1 MRCVNLAYNFVFGNG
16 VVFKLSFL
24 YADCLSACPHGNP
37 TRRLVLSETA
47 AVKLAEAIAE
57 SVFSGEFAPG
67 ARLDEQQLAQRFAVS
82 RTPVREALRLLA
94 TSGLI
99 TVKPRRGAFVTA
111 VSPAELE
118 ELFVAMGEL
127 EATCARLAAM
137 SMAPTE
143 RRRLE
148 MLHERMGEL
157 AELDDTAAF
166 AEANHAF
173 HTMIYAGA
181 HNIVIADMTA
191 ALRRR
196 LAPYR
201 RVQFNLEGRPPR
213 SHSEHGVVVRAIVT
227 GDANAAHAAMLQHVM
242 LIEASFEELVAWR
255 TDNADASRDEP
266 APT

>member
-1 MRCVNLAYNFVFGNG
+1 
-16 VVFKLSFL
+16 
-24 YADCLSACPHGNP
+24 
-37 TRRLVLSETA
+37 LSETA
-47 AVKLAEAIAE
+47 ADKLAEAIAE

-67 ARLDEQQLAQRFAVS
+67 VRLDEQQLAQRFAVS

-99 TVKPRRGAFVTA
+99 EIKPRRGAFVTEI
-111 VSPAELE
+111 SAESLE

-148 MLHERMGEL
+148 ALHERMGDL
-157 AELDDTAAF
+157 ARTGDADAF

-181 HNIVIADMTA
+181 HNVMIAEMTA

-196 LAPYR
+196 LALYR
-201 RVQFNLEGRPPR
+201 RVQFNLEGRPSR
-213 SHSEHGVVVRAIVT
+213 SHAEHDAVVKAIVA
-227 GDANAAHAAMLQHVM
+227 GEANSAHAAMLRHVM
-242 LIEASFEELVAWR
+242 LVEASFEELVAQR
-255 TDNADASRDEP
+255 VAPDA
-266 APT
+266 